1 VPFAVAVIVAV
12 PEVELN
18 PVNVV
23 TIDRAPG
30 ADTVSVSGIVVP
42 TAVTWMT
49 IGDVAVEDVTVTEP
63 GTGPVVV
70 MTGAAWRVT
79 VTV

>member
-1 VPFAVAVIVAV
+1 LAVAVIVAV

-18 PVNVV
+18 PVKVV

-30 ADTVSVSGIVVP
+30 ANTVSVSGIVVP
-42 TAVTWMT
+42 TAATWMT
-49 IGDVAVEDVTVTEP
+49 IGVEVEDATVTEL

-70 MTGAAWRVT
+70 ITGAAWRVT
-79 VTV
+79 VIV